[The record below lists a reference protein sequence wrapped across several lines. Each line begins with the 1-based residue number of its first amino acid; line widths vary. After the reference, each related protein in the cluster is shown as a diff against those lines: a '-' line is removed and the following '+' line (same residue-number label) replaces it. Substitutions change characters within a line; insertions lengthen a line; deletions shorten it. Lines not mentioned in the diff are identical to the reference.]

1 MNFKTRQV
9 TGLSLI
15 VMIMVISSLLGILN
29 LRSLYNKAH
38 SLSSRDSPLMDAA
51 MKTKQIIASIEAFS
65 DSART
70 PYDQR
75 VNSSGND
82 SEVDQLFDDT
92 YSDIQDQIFLILS
105 QRAGDY
111 SRSELVLMGDVRFY
125 LADSRLFLEE
135 ALSGDDTASAENV
148 LGGFEAASIFWSR
161 LKRTAQISRIQDD
174 IDTLVQ
180 LAARRLETVDRQTNS
195 FSGGDKRFDLEFD
208 HSIALAD
215 EVEGLIQETMSH
227 DIIEMENIAQRSTS
241 LFIIAVILSLIGAA
255 AISIWVISAT
265 LRQLGA
271 DPQIIE
277 ELSTRVAE
285 GDLRIKFPESRM
297 LGVYASMKNMTE
309 VLIRISSEI
318 RVVSEQVSQG
328 SASMSV
334 SAQQLSSG
342 SNEQASHVE
351 EVISSVEELSSN
363 IEQNSDNAQQANAMS
378 RKVVEETIEG
388 NAAVQDTLTAMK
400 EISEKI
406 RIIEDI
412 ARNTNMLA
420 LNAAIEAA
428 RAGEAGKGFAVVA
441 TEVRK
446 LAESSG
452 TAAREITEISKRS
465 MAKAETASTIIEQN
479 VPAMQKTAELVEEI
493 AAASDE
499 QRKGASRISQAM
511 NQLDSLIQLNTATA
525 EELASMSEELNSQS
539 ASLIRSLSFF
549 KVEGQ
554 REARLSLSDNLK

>member
-15 VMIMVISSLLGILN
+15 VMILLISSLLGILN

-38 SLSSRDSPLMDAA
+38 SLSAEDSPLVDAA
-51 MKTKQIIASIEAFS
+51 MEIKLTASEAFRG
-65 DSART
+65 SARIA
-70 PYDQR
+70 YDQR
-75 VNSSGND
+75 VDSSGID

-135 ALSGDDTASAENV
+135 ALSGDETVSTENV
-148 LGGFEAASIFWSR
+148 LGGFEAASTFWSR
-161 LKRTAQISRIQDD
+161 LKRTTQISRIQDD
-174 IDTLVQ
+174 IDTLIHA
-180 LAARRLETVDRQTNS
+180 AARRLETVDKHSNS
-195 FSGGDKRFDLEFD
+195 FSDADEGSDTEFD
-208 HSIALAD
+208 NFIALAD
-215 EVEGLIQETMSH
+215 EVEGLLRETMSQ
-227 DIIEMENIAQRSTS
+227 DRIEMETIAQRGTS
-241 LFIIAVILSLIGAA
+241 LFIISIILSLVAA
-255 AISIWVISAT
+255 VAISTWLISAT

-277 ELSTRVAE
+277 EISTRVSE
-285 GDLRIKFPESRM
+285 GDLQFKFPESRI
-297 LGVYASMKNMTE
+297 LGAYASMKNMTE

-318 RVVSEQVSQG
+318 RVASEQVRQG
-328 SASMSV
+328 SASMTA

-342 SNEQASHVE
+342 SNEQSSHIE
-351 EVISSVEELSSN
+351 EVSSSVEELRSN
-363 IEQNSDNAQQANAMS
+363 IEQNFDNAQQANAVS
-378 RKVVEETIEG
+378 RKVAEETIEG
-388 NAAVQDTLTAMK
+388 NAAVKDTLAAMK

-428 RAGEAGKGFAVVA
+428 RAGEGGKGFAVVA
-441 TEVRK
+441 AEVRK

-465 MAKAETASTIIEQN
+465 MAKAETASSIIEQN
-479 VPAMQKTAELVEEI
+479 VPAIQKTAELVEEI

-499 QRKGASRISQAM
+499 QRKGAFKISQAM
-511 NQLDSLIQLNTATA
+511 NQLDSVIQQNAATV

-539 ASLIRSLSFF
+539 ANLIRSLGFF
-549 KVEGQ
+549 
-554 REARLSLSDNLK
+554 